1 MFLLDEGMLIDMY
14 SDLLIPL
21 KLFPRNIVSSDPF
34 SRGVERLVGLPFF
47 ANGFEFDRF

>member
-1 MFLLDEGMLIDMY
+1 MLIDMY

-21 KLFPRNIVSSDPF
+21 KLFPFGIIRNIVSSDPF